1 MPYLH
6 WNYRVAYAC
15 FVDDHSPS
23 ALEIVHK
30 QLVNDVLGNNDSFVS
45 GFMLCQSNGKEIDR
59 SDESISISHSHTVSD
74 LMQYVVENNV
84 FVLRG

>member
-1 MPYLH
+1 
-6 WNYRVAYAC
+6 
-15 FVDDHSPS
+15 
-23 ALEIVHK
+23 
-30 QLVNDVLGNNDSFVS
+30 
-45 GFMLCQSNGKEIDR
+45 MLCQSNGKEIDR